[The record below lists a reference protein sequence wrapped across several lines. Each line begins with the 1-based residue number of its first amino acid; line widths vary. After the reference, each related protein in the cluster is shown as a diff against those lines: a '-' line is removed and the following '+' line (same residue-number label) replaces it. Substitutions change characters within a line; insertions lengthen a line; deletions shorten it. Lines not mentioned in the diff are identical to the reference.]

1 MAISQPLRFDATSRT
16 ATATPAELLRQEI
29 ETVLFTQAGERV
41 NRPDFGSGLFQLLFA
56 PNGSEVATATQF
68 LAQGALQ
75 RWLGGRAQVLDIQ
88 VATEESRLVV
98 QVRFLPAGATQ
109 PIAATYTRATS

>member
-1 MAISQPLRFDATSRT
+1 MAVNQPFRFDATGRT
-16 ATATPAELLRQEI
+16 ALASDADTLRQEI

-56 PNGSEVATATQF
+56 PNGSEIATAAQF

-75 RWLGGRAQVLDIQ
+75 RWLGGRAQVLEVQ
-88 VATEESRLVV
+88 VEAVDARLAV
-98 QVRFLPAGATQ
+98 QVRYLPAGA
-109 PIAATYTRATS
+109 AAAVTTTFQRTAP